1 MLVFSLVYLNSKAN
15 FISTGILTLPFE
27 TLEFWSYPSTLDF
40 WSYFY
45 TDQYSDLLLPNS
57 GSLAL
62 LLSTL
67 VFWSYP
73 SKWWNSGPISISI
86 GIIIWSFQTLVF
98 YPCLFNSWNS
108 DLILPDIGILANFFN
123 HCNSEL
129 LLPNTGVFILY
140 LCTLVLSSYRSRRWN
155 SSPISIST
163 RTSILFFEKLE
174 FWCYPFKPWNSE
186 SSPICINIRILI
198 SCYQTF

>member
-1 MLVFSLVYLNSKAN
+1 MKHWNSDLILPHWISGPI
-15 FISTGILTLPFE
+15 FIHISILIFFFQTV
-27 TLEFWSYPSTLDF
+27 EFWP
-40 WSYFY
+40 YFY
-45 TDQYSDLLLPNS
+45 LHWFSDLIL
-57 GSLAL
+57 
-62 LLSTL
+62 
-67 VFWSYP
+67 
-73 SKWWNSGPISISI
+73 PISISI
-86 GIIIWSFQTLVF
+86 GIIISSFQTLEF

-140 LCTLVLSSYRSRRWN
+140 LCTLVLSSYRSKRWN

-174 FWCYPFKPWNSE
+174 F
-186 SSPICINIRILI
+186 
-198 SCYQTF
+198 